1 MKRIGFGLASLAIL
15 AMAASMLCG
24 CAWSI
29 GGTKKGETS
38 LQPTQGQELIDLRRA
53 RDQGALTDAEYEDQ
67 RLRILSR

>member
-1 MKRIGFGLASLAIL
+1 MKNIGFGLARLAVL
-15 AMAASMLCG
+15 ALAASMLCG

-38 LQPTQGQELIDLRRA
+38 MRPTRGQELIDLQRA
-53 RDQGALTDAEYEDQ
+53 RDQGALTDTEYEDQ

>member
-1 MKRIGFGLASLAIL
+1 MKRYGFGLARLAVL

-29 GGTKKGETS
+29 GGSKKGETS
-38 LQPTQGQELIDLRRA
+38 MQPTRGQELIDLQRA
-53 RDQGALTDAEYEDQ
+53 RDRGALTDTEYEDQ

>member
-1 MKRIGFGLASLAIL
+1 MKRNGFGLARLAVL

-29 GGTKKGETS
+29 GGSKKGETS
-38 LQPTQGQELIDLRRA
+38 MQPTRGQELIDLQRA
-53 RDQGALTDAEYEDQ
+53 RDRGALTDTEYEDQ

>member
-1 MKRIGFGLASLAIL
+1 MKSIGFGLARLAVV
-15 AMAASMLCG
+15 AMAASLMCG

-38 LQPTQGQELIDLRRA
+38 LQPTQGQELIDLQRA
-53 RDQGALTDAEYEDQ
+53 RDQGALTDAEFEAQ